1 MHGVGGPGSASP
13 DDRELMSG
21 KRIKIL
27 LWVLGSVAAALA
39 LSFGFGSQIESP
51 ADVAA
56 RTAPPAP
63 SPILVP
69 VEERVLSSSVVTRG
83 TGRFGLPL
91 PISIAP
97 SALKPS
103 QALIT
108 TLPLRNTPIEEGGV
122 LLTASG
128 RPVFALA
135 GKIPAFRDLMPG
147 TFGDDVLQLEAA
159 LKRLGFDPGAV
170 DGNYDLR
177 SSAALAAFYRDRG
190 FEPFEPTA
198 EQIAALRTLEQDFG
212 EATKVKLTAEGIAAA
227 AALTVE
233 SARATAERDLRLAES
248 ELATR
253 LADRDRLGTGS
264 GTGTPLAVES
274 ERAKA
279 QYADSAARADLAAAI
294 AERALVVLDPRQPE
308 TARAAADAKLDL
320 ARASALKT
328 ELEGQ
333 VLVQIAERD
342 AQLVAEQVASAEAAV
357 RSARL
362 AGEMAVQAALDAQK
376 VADLDVKLATERAA
390 RLEADLA
397 LARSRQGVQLPAD
410 EVVFIPAMPVRVE
423 ELTSL
428 VGNVANG
435 PILSVTDNQLAID
448 SGLALDAAPLV
459 KPGMAVE
466 IDEAT
471 LGIKARGVVAWMAD
485 VPGTNGVDGYH
496 IYFEVRVV
504 ETPTPLQ
511 GFSLRLTIPIQS
523 TAGAVTVV
531 PMSALSLSAD
541 GTSRVQ
547 VQRDG
552 ALEYLAVRPGLS
564 ADGFVEVTPVEGALA
579 PGQLVV
585 VGYQN
590 PENA

>member
-1 MHGVGGPGSASP
+1 
-13 DDRELMSG
+13 MSQ
-21 KRIKIL
+21 KRIRIL
-27 LWVLGSVAAALA
+27 FWVLGSMAAALV
-39 LSFGFGSQIESP
+39 LSWAFGSRIESP

-56 RTAPPAP
+56 RTAPPVP
-63 SPILVP
+63 SAILVP

-91 PISIAP
+91 PISIAS
-97 SALKPS
+97 SALKAN

-108 TLPLRNTPIEEGGV
+108 TLPLRNTPIDDGGV

-147 TFGDDVLQLEAA
+147 MFGDDVLQLEAA
-159 LKRLGFDPGAV
+159 LERLGFDPGAI
-170 DGNYDLR
+170 DGTYDQR
-177 SSAALAAFYRDRG
+177 TSAAVAKFYRARG
-190 FEPFEPTA
+190 YEPFEPTA
-198 EQIAALRTLEQDFG
+198 EQVAQLRLLEQDFG
-212 EATKVKLTAEGIAAA
+212 EATKVALTAEGVAAA
-227 AALTVE
+227 AALSVE
-233 SARATAERDLRLAES
+233 SARATADRDFRLAES
-248 ELATR
+248 ELSTK
-253 LADRDRLGTGS
+253 LADRNRLGTSS
-264 GTGTPLAVES
+264 GTSAPLAVES

-279 QYADSAARADLAAAI
+279 EYGDSAARADLAAAI

-362 AGEMAVQAALDAQK
+362 AGEMAVQAALDAHK
-376 VADLDVKLATERAA
+376 VSDLDVKLATQRAK
-390 RLEADLA
+390 RLGADLA
-397 LARSRQGVQLPAD
+397 LAKSKLGVQLPAD

-423 ELTSL
+423 EVTSL
-428 VGNVANG
+428 VGNAANG

-448 SGLALDAAPLV
+448 AGLALDAAPLV
-459 KPGMAVE
+459 KAGMPVE

-496 IYFEVRVV
+496 IYCEVRVL

-523 TAGAVTVV
+523 TQGAVTVV
-531 PMSALSLSAD
+531 PMSALSLAAD

-547 VQRDG
+547 IEKDG
-552 ALEYLAVRPGLS
+552 ALEFMAVTPGLS
-564 ADGFVEVTPVEGALA
+564 ADGFVEVTPVDGKLA
-579 PGQLVV
+579 PGQRVV

>member
-1 MHGVGGPGSASP
+1 
-13 DDRELMSG
+13 MSQ
-21 KRIKIL
+21 KRIRIL
-27 LWVLGSVAAALA
+27 FWVLGSVAAALV
-39 LSFGFGSQIESP
+39 LSWAFGSQIESP

-56 RTAPPAP
+56 RTAPPVP
-63 SPILVP
+63 SAILVP

-97 SALKPS
+97 SALKAN

-108 TLPLRNTPIEEGGV
+108 TLPLRNTPIEDGGV

-135 GKIPAFRDLMPG
+135 GKVPAFRDLMPG
-147 TFGDDVLQLEAA
+147 MFGDDVLQLEAA
-159 LKRLGFDPGAV
+159 LERLGFDPGAV
-170 DGNYDLR
+170 DGSYDQR
-177 SSAALAAFYRDRG
+177 TSAALAKFYRARG
-190 FEPFEPTA
+190 YEPFEPTT
-198 EQIAALRTLEQDFG
+198 EQVAQLRLLEQDFG
-212 EATKVKLTAEGIAAA
+212 EATKVALTAEGVAAA
-227 AALTVE
+227 AALSVE

-253 LADRDRLGTGS
+253 LADRNRLGTSPGA
-264 GTGTPLAVES
+264 GAPLAVES

-279 QYADSAARADLAAAI
+279 EYGDSAARADLAAAI

-320 ARASALKT
+320 ARASAFKT

-362 AGEMAVQAALDAQK
+362 AGEMAVQAALDAHK
-376 VADLDVKLATERAA
+376 VSDLDVKLATQRAS
-390 RLEADLA
+390 RLGADLT
-397 LARSRQGVQLPAD
+397 LAKSKLGVQLPAD
-410 EVVFIPAMPVRVE
+410 EIVFIPAMPVRVE

-428 VGNVANG
+428 VGNLANG

-459 KPGMAVE
+459 KAGMPVE

-471 LGIKARGVVAWMAD
+471 LGIKAKGVVAWMAD

-496 IYFEVRVV
+496 IYFEIRVL

-523 TAGAVTVV
+523 TQGAVTVV
-531 PMSALSLSAD
+531 PMSALSLAAD

-547 VQRDG
+547 IEKDG
-552 ALEYLAVRPGLS
+552 ALEYMTVTPGLS
-564 ADGFVEVTPVEGALA
+564 ADGFVEVTPVDGQLA
-579 PGQLVV
+579 PGQRVV